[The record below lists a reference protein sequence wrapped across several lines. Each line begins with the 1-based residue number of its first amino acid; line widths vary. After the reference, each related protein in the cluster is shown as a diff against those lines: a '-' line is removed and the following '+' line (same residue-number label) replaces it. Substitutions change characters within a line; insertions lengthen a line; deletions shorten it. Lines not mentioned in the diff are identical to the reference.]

1 MKYEKIRREMRFEK
15 WKEDSSRYEKK
26 KLKTESK
33 EMQDG
38 GEVETIVT
46 WVLFLPMEK
55 KYITY
60 YYVTCKVVK
69 HLFIIDHFFL
79 IAKDNKH
86 KVISLLFHS
95 E

>member
-38 GEVETIVT
+38 GEVETNHCHMGS
-46 WVLFLPMEK
+46 VLTYGK
-55 KYITY
+55 KNITY
-60 YYVTCKVVK
+60 YYVT
-69 HLFIIDHFFL
+69 
-79 IAKDNKH
+79 
-86 KVISLLFHS
+86 
-95 E
+95 